1 MTTGVC
7 AIDSAPPDTGES
19 GATAGAGTAVRVGAD
34 AVPAGCVF
42 AADGSYAARL
52 TREGPSW
59 YPERWTFGPEPY
71 AVALAGNQPE
81 EPGTEVLP
89 LADGQVLIHRTP
101 AGLHTF
107 SLLYPTGPATGPA
120 TGRQTGE
127 RPLGSVE
134 CDALSLLPA
143 APDGATAYA
152 LAPGEASTAVWRVAG
167 GAFGPEHVA
176 EVPGFCAGGAW
187 LDTSGR
193 LLALDQERDGVT
205 KTVVVDLDRGG
216 ETTPLLQIAERSN
229 DRLLLADPESG
240 LLLVRSDAA
249 GEDRIGWGVLG
260 SMLPVRFPRCLRAPD
275 LLLTPFAVQPGQL
288 LTPEACA
295 VALRMDGPGGTGIGL
310 WRPTSRHVVGLTPP
324 EGWLAGAGRWTRAGV
339 LRLPYATR
347 NVPCGVADVPF
358 PASASEPVE
367 DLALEEPEAESP
379 PAARPVPL
387 REAPLTG
394 RAVVG

>member
-7 AIDSAPPDTGES
+7 AIDSAPPDTGS
-19 GATAGAGTAVRVGAD
+19 PAGVRGEV
-34 AVPAGCVF
+34 VPAGCAF

-59 YPERWTFGPEPY
+59 YPERWTLGPEPY

-89 LADGQVLIHRTP
+89 LMDGQVLIHRNP
-101 AGLHTF
+101 AGLHLF

-127 RPLGSVE
+127 RPLGAVA
-134 CDALSLLPA
+134 CGALSLLPA
-143 APDGATAYA
+143 APDGVTAYA
-152 LAPGEASTAVWRVAG
+152 LAPGKASTTVWRVAG
-167 GAFGPEHVA
+167 GAFGPERVA
-176 EVPGFCAGGAW
+176 EVAGSCSGGAW

-193 LLALDQERDGVT
+193 LLALDRERDGVT
-205 KTVVVDLDRGG
+205 KTVVVDLERDGKM
-216 ETTPLLQIAERSN
+216 TPLLQIAEDSN
-229 DRLLLADPESG
+229 DRLLLADAASG

-260 SMLPVRFPRCLRAPD
+260 SALPVRFPRCLRAPD

-288 LTPEACA
+288 LTPEVCA
-295 VALRMDGPGGTGIGL
+295 VALRMEGPGGTGIGL

-358 PASASEPVE
+358 PVSASEPVE
-367 DLALEEPEAESP
+367 DVAAPEPETESP
-379 PAARPVPL
+379 AAPRPVPL

-394 RAVVG
+394 CAVVG

>member
-1 MTTGVC
+1 M
-7 AIDSAPPDTGES
+7 
-19 GATAGAGTAVRVGAD
+19 GAD

-152 LAPGEASTAVWRVAG
+152 LAPGGASTAVWRVAG

-176 EVPGFCAGGAW
+176 EVPGFCGGGAW

-205 KTVVVDLDRGG
+205 KTVVVDLERGG

-249 GEDRIGWGVLG
+249 GEDRIGWGC
-260 SMLPVRFPRCLRAPD
+260 SAACCRCDSPAVCAP
-275 LLLTPFAVQPGQL
+275 
-288 LTPEACA
+288 
-295 VALRMDGPGGTGIGL
+295 
-310 WRPTSRHVVGLTPP
+310 PT
-324 EGWLAGAGRWTRAGV
+324 
-339 LRLPYATR
+339 
-347 NVPCGVADVPF
+347 CC
-358 PASASEPVE
+358 
-367 DLALEEPEAESP
+367 
-379 PAARPVPL
+379 
-387 REAPLTG
+387 
-394 RAVVG
+394 